1 MDSIS
6 TDWDVRMLKMLQPVL
21 IMLYGQYQY
30 RLGCQNAEDAAVCVD
45 HALWTVSVQTGMSE
59 C

>member
-6 TDWDVRMLKMLQPVL
+6 KDWDVRMLKMLQPVL

-30 RLGCQNAEDAAVCVD
+30 RLGCQNAEDAAVCVEY
-45 HALWTVSVQTGMSE
+45 ALWTVSAQTWVSE